1 MLNVLLF
8 YSTYLAGFVFAF
20 KRSAALAF
28 ALYQAVYYLHPQNR
42 WWGYIVPDLSYSFFT
57 VLLMFAVFA
66 INFKELNQN
75 KLLKS
80 PHMRW
85 IYFILFLFGVTSFS
99 AVIPGF
105 HDYSLGIFFKLVII
119 MSVAYKLVNTAKDI
133 DYILIAHVFGGW
145 YLSFVAF
152 QIGRN
157 SGDRV
162 EGIGTVDSPDSN
174 GAAAAIAPSIV
185 LALYYLWVTK
195 NKVAKGAL
203 ALACLF
209 MANAIVLINS
219 RGAFLGV
226 AVSILYMIFHMFF
239 SKFQRPYQ
247 KLVVMGIVIMGILG
261 VIRVADDTFIERM
274 NSIFIVEASED
285 KESGATRTEYWKAAW
300 EMAKDHPFG
309 AGIGGFQFYAPTYIN
324 QNVNTGN
331 SRNRAVH
338 STWFEALSEIGYI
351 GMGALIAMLYCCY
364 STNRKCMRVLRLQN
378 RVDEYFKVRAIEA
391 ALICFI
397 ITMTFLNRMR
407 AEVLYWLI
415 LYCACAYNIY
425 VLRNSFEEKKIDRT
439 A

>member
-8 YSTYLAGFVFAF
+8 YSTYLSGFFF
-20 KRSAALAF
+20 SFRHSAAIAF
-28 ALYQAVYYLHPQNR
+28 AVYQVVYYFHPQNR
-42 WWGYIVPDLSYSFFT
+42 WWGYMVPNISYSFFT
-57 VLLMFAVFA
+57 VLLMFSVFA
-66 INFKELNQN
+66 LNYKELNQN
-75 KLLKS
+75 QLFKS
-80 PHMRW
+80 PQMKW
-85 IYFILFLFGVTSFS
+85 IYFILFLFSIAYFY
-99 AVIPGF
+99 AVIPWY
-105 HDYSLGIFFKLVII
+105 HEYSLIIFFKLVII

-133 DYILIAHVFGGW
+133 DYILWAHIFGGW
-145 YLSFVAF
+145 YLSFVAY

-162 EGIGTVDSPDSN
+162 EGIGTVDSPDAN

-195 NKVAKGAL
+195 NKIAKAAFIVA
-203 ALACLF
+203 CVF

-226 AVSILYMIFHMFF
+226 ACSILYFIFHMFF

-247 KLVVMGIVIMGILG
+247 KAAVIGIVVVGLLG
-261 VIRVADDTFIERM
+261 AIRLADESFMARVD
-274 NSIFIVEASED
+274 SIFTDEVSED

-309 AGIGGFQFYAPTYIN
+309 AGVSGFQFYAPIYIP
-324 QNVNTGN
+324 QDVNTGN

-338 STWFEALSEIGYI
+338 STWFEALSEVGYI
-351 GMGALIAMLYCCY
+351 GMGALIAMLYSCY
-364 STNRKCMRVLRLQN
+364 VTNRKCMRVLRQQN

-407 AEVLYWLI
+407 AEVLYWLV

-425 VLRNSFEEKKIDRT
+425 VIRNSFAEKSADRT

>member
-8 YSTYLAGFVFAF
+8 YSTYLAGFLFTF
-20 KRSAALAF
+20 KRSAAFAF
-28 ALYQAVYYLHPQNR
+28 AIYQAVYYFHPQNR
-42 WWGYIVPDLSYSFFT
+42 WWGSMVPDLSYSFFT
-57 VLLMFAVFA
+57 VMLMFAVFA
-66 INFKELNQN
+66 LNFKDLNQN
-75 KLLKS
+75 QLLKS
-80 PHMRW
+80 PHMKW
-85 IYFILFLFGVTSFS
+85 IYFILFLFGITSFI

-105 HDYSLGIFFKLVII
+105 HQFSLTNFFKLVII

-133 DYILIAHVFGGW
+133 DYILLAHVFGGW

-162 EGIGTVDSPDSN
+162 EGIGTVDSPDAN

-185 LALYYLWVTK
+185 LALYYMWITK
-195 NKVAKGAL
+195 NKIAKGAL

-209 MANAIVLINS
+209 MVNAIVLINS

-226 AVSILYMIFHMFF
+226 ACSILYLIYHMFF

-247 KLVVMGIVIMGILG
+247 KAAVIGIVVMGLLG
-261 VIRVADDTFIERM
+261 VIRVADDSFVERM
-274 NSIFIVEASED
+274 NSIFTSEVSSEQ
-285 KESGATRTEYWKAAW
+285 ESGATRTEFWKAAW

-309 AGIGGFQFYAPTYIN
+309 AGIGGFQFYAPSYIA
-324 QNVNTGN
+324 QDVNTGN

-338 STWFEALSEIGYI
+338 STWFEALSEIGYL

-364 STNRKCMRVLRLQN
+364 ATNRKCMQVLRRQN
-378 RVDEYFKVRAIEA
+378 RVDEYFKVRAIEG

-397 ITMTFLNRMR
+397 ISMTFLNRMR

-425 VLRNSFEEKKIDRT
+425 VLKNSYNKQ
-439 A
+439 AS

>member
-8 YSTYLAGFVFAF
+8 CSVYLGGYFFAI
-20 KRSAALAF
+20 KRSAAIAF
-28 ALYQAVYYLHPQNR
+28 ALYQSVYYFHPQNR
-42 WWGYIVPDLSYSFFT
+42 WWGYMVPDLSYSFFT
-57 VLLMFAVFA
+57 VLLMLWVFSL
-66 INFKELNQN
+66 NFKELNQN
-75 KLLKS
+75 QLLKS
-80 PHMRW
+80 PHMKW
-85 IYFILFLFGVTSFS
+85 IYFILFLFSIATFYAAIPWFHEFS
-99 AVIPGF
+99 
-105 HDYSLGIFFKLVII
+105 LTNFFKLVII
-119 MSVAYKLVNTAKDI
+119 MSVAYKLVNTAKDL
-133 DYILIAHVFGGW
+133 DYILLAHVFGGW

-185 LALYYLWVTK
+185 LGLYYLWVTK
-195 NKVAKGAL
+195 NKIAKVAL
-203 ALACLF
+203 ALACVF

-226 AVSILYMIFHMFF
+226 ACSILYLIFHMFF

-247 KLVVMGIVIMGILG
+247 KIVVIGIVVLG
-261 VIRVADDTFIERM
+261 LLGAIRVADESFIVRM
-274 NSIFIVEASED
+274 NSIFAVEVSEN
-285 KESGATRTEYWKAAW
+285 KESGATRTEFWKAAW

-309 AGIGGFQFYAPTYIN
+309 AGIGGFQFYAPTYIK
-324 QNVNTGN
+324 QNVHTGN

-351 GMGALIAMLYCCY
+351 GLVALIAMLYCCY
-364 STNRKCMRVLRLQN
+364 STNRKCMRKLRQQN

-425 VLRNSFEEKKIDRT
+425 VLRNSFDDKKEDKHV
-439 A
+439 

>member
-8 YSTYLAGFVFAF
+8 YSTYLAGFFFTF

-28 ALYQAVYYLHPQNR
+28 AIYQAVYYFHPQNR
-42 WWGYIVPDLSYSFFT
+42 WWGYMVPDISYSFFT
-57 VLLMFAVFA
+57 VLLMFTVFA
-66 INFKELNQN
+66 LNFKILNEN

-85 IYFILFLFGVTSFS
+85 IYFILFLFTIATFY
-99 AVIPGF
+99 AVIPWN
-105 HDYSLGIFFKLVII
+105 HEYSLTIFFKLVII
-119 MSVAYKLVNTAKDI
+119 MSVAYKLVNTTKDM
-133 DYILIAHVFGGW
+133 DFILIAHIFGGW

-195 NKVAKGAL
+195 NKILKGAL
-203 ALACLF
+203 AISILF
-209 MANAIVLINS
+209 MVNAIVLINS

-226 AVSILYMIFHMFF
+226 ACSVLYFIYHMFF

-247 KLVVMGIVIMGILG
+247 KIAVIGIVIMGLLG
-261 VIRVADDTFIERM
+261 VIRVADDSFVERM
-274 NSIFIVEASED
+274 QSIFTSEVSSK
-285 KESGATRTEYWKAAW
+285 KETGATRTEYWKAAW

-309 AGIGGFQFYAPTYIN
+309 AGIAGFQFYAPSYIA

-338 STWFEALSEIGYI
+338 STWFEALSEIGYL
-351 GMGALIAMLYCCY
+351 GLGALIAMLYCCY
-364 STNRKCMRVLRLQN
+364 STNRKCMQTLKRQN

-391 ALICFI
+391 SLICFI
-397 ITMTFLNRMR
+397 VTMTFLNRMR

-415 LYCACAYNIY
+415 LYCACAYNVY
-425 VLRNSFEEKKIDRT
+425 VLRNSFDDKTVDKLT
-439 A
+439 